1 MILEFSAVIG
11 MTERNALFKK
21 KDSHPVTHES
31 GPSETQVH
39 YLVKRNQINF
49 MKDENVL
56 PSEII
61 ITQHKSLV

>member
-1 MILEFSAVIG
+1 MILEFSAVMG

-49 MKDENVL
+49 MKDENV
-56 PSEII
+56 
-61 ITQHKSLV
+61 